1 MKIGKSLKKSF
12 ELRNDDVKNPDN
24 SSDSFRRKNHKSRQ
38 KAKNRSIQEGTEL
51 VQAQPTE
58 YWLFNGTIFGLQQ
71 VPKMVLT
78 SSRRPLPLSY
88 QSRKYAS

>member
-12 ELRNDDVKNPDN
+12 ELRNDDVNNPDN
-24 SSDSFRRKNHKSRQ
+24 KSRQ
-38 KAKNRSIQEGTEL
+38 KAKNRSKQEGTEL

-71 VPKMVLT
+71 GPK
-78 SSRRPLPLSY
+78 RF
-88 QSRKYAS
+88 